1 MSKGENMKLNEV
13 IAKYGNADVDESKI
27 KEVLGVKESKV
38 WKPKNDDRVWI
49 LTGNS
54 TIIGIKEFS
63 TEECGNYYQAG
74 NCYQTKEEAEF
85 ARDKQIFLTKF
96 ERYLRENEDEPVD
109 WENESQAKYSLEF
122 NFRINSKISIVA
134 NSYYMKQG
142 AIYTTNFE
150 ALNNFIK
157 DNEADIKKY
166 MFGLK

>member
-1 MSKGENMKLNEV
+1 MKLNEV

-109 WENESQAKYSLEF
+109 WENINQVKFYIQLVNNDDNSILNTASL
-122 NFRINSKISIVA
+122 RSTQ
-134 NSYYMKQG
+134 YQG
-142 AIYTTNFE
+142 TIYTTNKFVLE
-150 ALNNFIK
+150 KFIEYNK
-157 DNEADIKKY
+157 AEIKKY
-166 MFGLK
+166 MFGVK